1 MIQGKY
7 VLFIRIPIYVNNEKF
22 YCDQLWEKDLRL
34 HLSYIEHFSLC
45 CPVVNTNSIE
55 NLVDISDLDIKNI
68 YTLNE
73 DKNKLSALINMPQHF
88 YRVAQAL
95 RSSDIAHSDGSSWP
109 FPLSL
114 YLLLL
119 RPFIRF
125 KWVVVIEATFWML
138 RQDEKVTIRKYINH
152 HFHTILMRLCV
163 KYADAKIFVQSF
175 YKEYFLLD
183 DTNHKYMINNAS
195 WVDQDIVIEEE
206 ELNKKLGK
214 VNFDS
219 EIKIIFPVRL
229 EELKG
234 VYILFDAIEILAHKT
249 NHKFHITMMG
259 EGTLKQECIDFCEKS
274 YGDVTV
280 EYKIPVS
287 YGKPFFDFLRN
298 FDILLVTNLTEEQP
312 RIIFDAFSQGLAIVA
327 SATSGVKDVTTDK
340 TAVLFERANAND
352 LVEKLISLVDN
363 QKGYE
368 KIVRNA
374 HSDIK
379 NLTHQKMHQ
388 NREQFLTD
396 VLS

>member
-1 MIQGKY
+1 MIKGRY
-7 VLFIRIPIYVNNEKF
+7 VLFIRIPLYKHNNRL
-22 YCDQLWEKDLRL
+22 YCEQLWEKDLRL

-119 RPFIRF
+119 RPFIKF

-138 RQDEKVTIRKYINH
+138 RQDEKTTVRKYFNH

-163 KYADAKIFVQSF
+163 KYADAKIFLQSF

-183 DTNHKYMINNAS
+183 DTNHKFMINNAS

-206 ELNKKLGK
+206 ELNKKIGK
-214 VNFDS
+214 INFDS

-234 VYILFDAIEILAHKT
+234 VYILFDAIKILSQKT
-249 NHKFHITMMG
+249 NQKFRITIMG
-259 EGTLKQECIDFCEKS
+259 EGTLKQECIDFSEKS

-280 EYKIPVS
+280 EYKTPVS
-287 YGKPFFDFLRN
+287 YGKPFFEFLRN
-298 FDILLVTNLTEEQP
+298 YDILLVTNLTEEQP
-312 RIIFDAFSQGLAIVA
+312 RIIFDAFSQGVAIVA
-327 SATSGVKDVTTDK
+327 SATSGVRDVTTEE

-352 LVEKLISLVDN
+352 LVEKLVALVQD
-363 QKGYE
+363 KDGY
-368 KIVRNA
+368 KTIVRNA
-374 HSDIK
+374 HLDIK
-379 NLTHQKMHQ
+379 NLTHERMHLS
-388 NREQFLTD
+388 RADFLKD
-396 VLS
+396 AL